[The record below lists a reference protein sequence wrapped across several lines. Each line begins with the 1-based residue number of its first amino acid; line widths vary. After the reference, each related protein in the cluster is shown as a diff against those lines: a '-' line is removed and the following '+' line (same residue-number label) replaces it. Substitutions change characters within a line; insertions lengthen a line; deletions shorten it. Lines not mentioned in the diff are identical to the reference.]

1 MNRIRKFN
9 ESKENIFNLQREYIN
24 EYLIDIKKNI
34 EDIYDLV
41 MDLNDRDLLDDEL
54 RIFNIRSG
62 HRTYSTIFNKNQIYT
77 TEIDKRMNILLSYM
91 KGSILTNEMCLSI
104 QFNLPGRLDIDGDV
118 IFLEKTDDLEEIIY
132 FCKRLKSFG
141 YRYDIDLNESGVVLA
156 QSSLTRHGNKKRI
169 NCLIY
174 FKLEDKSDY

>member
-9 ESKENIFNLQREYIN
+9 ESKENIFNIQKEYIN
-24 EYLIDIKKNI
+24 EYLIDIKTHI
-34 EDIYDLV
+34 EDIYDLSI
-41 MDLNDRDLLDDEL
+41 DLDDKDLLNDEL

-91 KGSILTNEMCLSI
+91 KGSILTNEMCLLME
-104 QFNLPGRLDIDGDV
+104 FKLPGKLDIDGDN
-118 IFLEKTDDLEEIIY
+118 IFLEKTDDLEEVIY
-132 FCKRLKSFG
+132 FCKRLKDFG
-141 YRYDIDLNESGVVLA
+141 YRCDLDLNSR
-156 QSSLTRHGNKKRI
+156 LTVDNKKRI

-174 FKLEDKSDY
+174 FNLEDKSDY